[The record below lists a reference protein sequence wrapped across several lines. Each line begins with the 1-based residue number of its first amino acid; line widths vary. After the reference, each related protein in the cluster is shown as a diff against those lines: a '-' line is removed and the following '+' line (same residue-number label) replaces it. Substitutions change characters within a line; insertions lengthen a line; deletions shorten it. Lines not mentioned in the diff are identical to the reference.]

1 MIKFKLNSKTVE
13 VASSWEDLT
22 FKQFLKV
29 FSLKNGD
36 ILDAISLCSGI
47 EYEVLKKAG
56 VIVGLESLITAV
68 QFLNT
73 PAKYPDTT
81 DRIGK
86 YKLPLDSKG
95 EFNPQFKRLDQ
106 FEDMRKAMV
115 FSDKGI
121 VAVTE
126 AYATYCA
133 IYLQELRDGEYSYDK
148 AKGMIE
154 EVKDMP
160 AKEVIPAGS
169 FFLIKLMNLLGG
181 IKKTSP
187 NTNQSPKKSK
197 QGLMTSKKRSGSTRP
212 SRKYRRK

>member
-1 MIKFKLNSKTVE
+1 MIKFKLGKKTVN
-13 VASSWEDLT
+13 VASTWEDLT
-22 FKQFLKV
+22 FRQFLEVYK
-29 FSLKNGD
+29 LDND
-36 ILDAISLCSGI
+36 ILKAISLCSGLD
-47 EYEVLKKAG
+47 YEILKKAG

-73 PAKYPDTT
+73 PSKFPETT

-133 IYLQELRDGEYSYDK
+133 IYLQELRDGHYSFDK
-148 AKGMIE
+148 AKAMVE

-169 FFLIKLMNLLGG
+169 FFLIKLLSLTNG
-181 IKKTSP
+181 IKPISQTTS
-187 NTNQSPKKSK
+187 QSRKKSK
-197 QGLMTSKKRSGSTRP
+197 PGLKNSKKRSVSMRP
-212 SRKYRRK
+212 SRKSRKR

>member
-1 MIKFKLNSKTVE
+1 MIKFKLGNKTVN
-13 VASSWEDLT
+13 VASTWEDLT
-22 FKQFLKV
+22 FRQFLKV
-29 FSLKNGD
+29 LTLKND
-36 ILDAISLCSGI
+36 IIEAISICSGI
-47 EYEVLKKAG
+47 EYAVLKEAG
-56 VIVGLESLITAV
+56 VIVGLESLISAV

-81 DRIGK
+81 DRIGP
-86 YKLPLDSKG
+86 YKFPLDSKG
-95 EFNPQFKRLDQ
+95 EYNPQLQRLDQ

-115 FSDKGI
+115 FNDKGI

-133 IYLQELRDGEYSYDK
+133 IYLQSIRDGYYSFDK

-169 FFLIKLMNLLGG
+169 FFLIKLLSLTNG
-181 IKKTSP
+181 IKPISQTTS
-187 NTNQSPKKSK
+187 QSRKKSK
-197 QGLMTSKKRSGSTRP
+197 PALKNSKKRSVSMRP
-212 SRKYRRK
+212 SRKSRKR